1 MDQIKYQGYARDRGF
16 NPIQLSTG
24 SVDAIAQ
31 QGNAML
37 RQMRDN
43 QGAERQNRDAFLSG
57 MQNAQ
62 QIEQQNRASNYQ
74 FEQQTSARY
83 QEAVSQNLRQQVI
96 DASQAQQNLNQQV
109 TVLGA
114 LAPLSATIGK
124 MLVTWKE
131 QKDEDEKM
139 AEYVNTYINGPDPND
154 VVRVETGLSELRAA
168 DQRIQSTANSLS
180 DANASP
186 EQVRAVRKLSK
197 MQKVGRA
204 MALAEMAVPQYS
216 AFLED
221 SYRNDD
227 QPIQFLNPE
236 TGKIELITP
245 KNHKGPDQRAAVNKV
260 LLKQFIKQQ
269 GLLDINPT
277 LIAKSLLA
285 MKQAENKLLDEERQ
299 VFNRADNENR
309 LAEANFQL
317 EAGLNSDPL
326 QSIQM
331 ALDAYGNLE
340 DQNGQRFTPLGSFR
354 AVLNHLVN
362 IGDKAAIQ
370 TWADSES
377 YMPGVPWGVARRSE
391 FTKAFQEIDSKQ
403 AAQEDLQDRLQ
414 SQGLENWTDNVI
426 NEFNAT
432 EGGAD
437 QALVDK
443 AIQASRRIWN
453 GSVDQRLLSYRENQ
467 TLQAR
472 TNQEQEDYLKELYA
486 RDELTVA
493 ELRSGKYNPG
503 VVTTWL
509 GRAQDQD
516 KRRTV
521 ATQPYRDQYGKGIKD
536 KLLQAIQWQ
545 GGSKDATYSFAEA
558 HAMAQ
563 LDAKAR
569 VYMQSGGSNMDPQV
583 AYSKAAQDIVAEID
597 KDNSN
602 PDPMKNVGTYS
613 VRGQE
618 FQRWGSLGSG
628 GQGGLAKAKE
638 RVSKIRSQVQNGG
651 RAAVI
656 GRELITRQE
665 AESLV
670 NPDSPIPDIIHLIQN
685 ALPKGKEM
693 SEFEIIDAQLNKFK
707 LPPRQRPFVQR
718 RVESVESP
726 RLRELLY
733 RTPTAMR
740 TSRALTDAGLVGPGQ
755 ERQAIG
761 YIAKQLGVDPVDVAT
776 FINYETGGN
785 LVSGQ
790 YRRGLDRWGGD
801 GGEYLGWIQFSPY
814 NQQKYG
820 VRPGLSAMQMADS
833 VVRYLKDAGV
843 KPGDGL
849 EMMYQAVQAPAY
861 LGRARAQG
869 RVIGADSNGTLT
881 QHIKNMRSSHRNV
894 AGSWLMD
901 GVAPGGSTSAW
912 RDPRLMSA
920 PARRLLAQLPK
931 NSSFMQQE
939 SFRKKPH
946 EGNDYGAGIGTKLSF
961 KQPGTVLQVGSPD
974 NDNGGYGGFI
984 DVKLQDGNVVRIA
997 HLSRVQVSPGQR
1009 IGAKQIAALSGNT
1022 GRSTGPH
1029 VHIEHL
1035 SGPTGIQET
1044 TRGKRDPSWI
1054 ASQVYADI

>member
-16 NPIQLSTG
+16 NPIQLSTA
-24 SVDAIAQ
+24 SVDAIGQ
-31 QGNAML
+31 QGGAML

-62 QIEQQNRASNYQ
+62 QLEQQNRASN
-74 FEQQTSARY
+74 FEFSQRSRQRY
-83 QEAVSQNLRQQVI
+83 QEAVSQNLQQRVV
-96 DASQAQQNLNQQV
+96 DARMAQQNLDQQV

-114 LAPLSATIGK
+114 LAPLSKTVGE
-124 MLVTWKE
+124 MVVNWKR
-131 QKDEDEKM
+131 QKDENEKM
-139 AEYVNTYINGPDPND
+139 EEYVNTYINGPDPQEEI
-154 VVRVETGLSELRAA
+154 RIESGLTTLREA
-168 DQRIQSTANSLS
+168 DQRIQATANNLR
-180 DANASP
+180 DAQAAP
-186 EQVRAVRKLSK
+186 EQVRAVRKLSQA
-197 MQKVGRA
+197 QKVGRA
-204 MALAEMAVPQYS
+204 MALAEMAVPQYGG
-216 AFLED
+216 FLED
-221 SYRNDD
+221 SYQNDD

-236 TGKIELITP
+236 TGQVEIITP
-245 KNHKGPDQRAAVNKV
+245 KDHRGPDQRAAVNKV
-260 LLKQFIKQQ
+260 LFRQFVKQQ
-269 GLLDINPT
+269 GLLGINPA
-277 LIAKSLLA
+277 LVAKSLLA
-285 MKQAENKLLDEERQ
+285 MKQVENKLLNDEREL
-299 VFNRADNENR
+299 FNKAENENR
-309 LAEANFQL
+309 LAETNFQL
-317 EAGLNSDPL
+317 EAGLNADPIRAINDAV
-326 QSIQM
+326 Q
-331 ALDAYGNLE
+331 AYGNLE
-340 DQNGQRFTPLGSFR
+340 DENGKGFTPLGSFR

-362 IGDKAAIQ
+362 IGDRNAIQ
-370 TWADSES
+370 AWSESES

-391 FTKAFQEIDSKQ
+391 FTKAFQELDSKQ
-403 AAQEDLQDRLQ
+403 AAQEDLRDRIQ
-414 SQGLENWTDNVI
+414 SQELENWSDNVI
-426 NEFNAT
+426 NELNTA

-437 QALVDK
+437 EALVDK
-443 AIQASRRIWN
+443 AIESSRRIFD
-453 GSVDQRLLSYRENQ
+453 GKVDQRLLSYRENQ

-472 TNQEQEDYLKELYA
+472 TKQEQDDYINELYA

-493 ELRSGKYNPG
+493 ELRSGKYTSD

-509 GRAQDQD
+509 GRAQEQD

-536 KLLQAIQWQ
+536 ALLTVIKWQ
-545 GGSKDATYSFAEA
+545 GGAKDATYSFAEA

-583 AYSKAAQDIVAEID
+583 AYSKAAQDIVTEIQ
-597 KDNSN
+597 KDNA
-602 PDPMKNVGTYS
+602 DPSKAFGTYS
-613 VRGQE
+613 VRDQE
-618 FQRWGSLGSG
+618 FFRWGRGGSG

-638 RVSKIRSQVQNGG
+638 RVSGIISQVNNGG

-656 GRELITRQE
+656 GRPLITRQE
-665 AESLV
+665 AETLV
-670 NPDSPIPDIIHLIQN
+670 NPDSPVPDIIRVIQN
-685 ALPKGKEM
+685 ALPRGKEM
-693 SEFEIIDAQLNKFK
+693 SEFEIIDAQLNKFQ
-707 LPPRQRPFVQR
+707 LPPRERPFVQR

-761 YIAKQLGVDPVDVAT
+761 YIAQQLGVDPVDIAT
-776 FINYETGGN
+776 FINYETAGS

-790 YRRGLDRWGGD
+790 YRRGLDIFGGD

-820 VRPGLSAMQMADS
+820 VRPGMTSMQMADA
-833 VVRYLKDAGV
+833 VVRYMKDAGIQ
-843 KPGDGL
+843 PGDGL
-849 EMMYQAVQAPAY
+849 EMLYQAVQAPAY

-869 RVIGADSNGTLT
+869 RVIGADSNGSLA
-881 QHIKNMRSSHRNV
+881 QHIKNMRASHRNR
-894 AGSWLMD
+894 AGSWLME
-901 GVAPGGSTSAW
+901 GAAPGGTTSAW

-920 PARRLLAQLPK
+920 PAKRLLSQLPK
-931 NSSFMQQE
+931 TSSFLQQE
-939 SFRKKPH
+939 SFRRKPH
-946 EGNDYGAGIGTKLSF
+946 EGNDYGVAVGAKLSF

-974 NDNGGYGGFI
+974 NDNGGYGGFV

-997 HLSRVQVSPGQR
+997 HLSRVKVQPGQR

-1035 SGPTGIQET
+1035 SGPSGIQET